1 MSITLEQ
8 QRELDQLNE
17 VFRRFDS
24 QMNASDVQA
33 DELVHQ
39 FMMVD
44 FPLVNPDKA
53 QMQKLAD
60 MRRSLLSNR
69 SNSPIQQV
77 SPNGDIQLSFE

>member
-1 MSITLEQ
+1 MSLSLEQ
-8 QRELDQLNE
+8 QRELDKINE
-17 VFRRFDS
+17 VFRRFDH
-24 QMNASDVQA
+24 QMNSSDVQA

-44 FPLVNPDKA
+44 FPLVNPDKSH
-53 QMQKLAD
+53 MQKLAD
-60 MRRSLLSNR
+60 MRRTLLGQL